1 MILLLRQEK
10 FKIYTQRK
18 QIAFRI
24 LMYSHVLEFADWK
37 LKYSKP
43 KGLEAFSES
52 IFFFLRAF
60 AKTAKSEF

>member
-1 MILLLRQEK
+1 
-10 FKIYTQRK
+10 
-18 QIAFRI
+18 
-24 LMYSHVLEFADWK
+24 MYSHVLEFADWK